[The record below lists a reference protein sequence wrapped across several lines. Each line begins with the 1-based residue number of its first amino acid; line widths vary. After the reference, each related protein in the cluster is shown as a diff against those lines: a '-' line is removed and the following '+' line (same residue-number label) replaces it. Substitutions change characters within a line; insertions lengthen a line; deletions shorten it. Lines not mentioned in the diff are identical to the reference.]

1 MTELDLTPIKDRLAR
16 AHTEWGEWIVESD
29 EWGVCHSVIIQDDGP
44 GYSVIA
50 EGVIQG
56 EDDGLADAI
65 FIAAASTDIA
75 ALLAEVERLRAQ
87 VQREAAE
94 PHLRKKWA
102 EEVRA
107 LSIGDPGNIEDCLRH
122 EPEVCDLCRG
132 REQAAK
138 LLEGPGNE

>member
-1 MTELDLTPIKDRLAR
+1 MTDHQQAAIEA
-16 AHTEWGEWIVESD
+16 V
-29 EWGVCHSVIIQDDGP
+29 DD
-44 GYSVIA
+44 A
-50 EGVIQG
+50 
-56 EDDGLADAI
+56 
-65 FIAAASTDIA
+65 
-75 ALLAEVERLRAQ
+75 LRADQ
-87 VQREAAE
+87 WDGDPEDLPGSMTSEAEIAVEAAE

>member
-1 MTELDLTPIKDRLAR
+1 M
-16 AHTEWGEWIVESD
+16 SD
-29 EWGVCHSVIIQDDGP
+29 HQQAAIEAVDD
-44 GYSVIA
+44 A
-50 EGVIQG
+50 
-56 EDDGLADAI
+56 
-65 FIAAASTDIA
+65 
-75 ALLAEVERLRAQ
+75 LRADQ
-87 VQREAAE
+87 WDGDPEDLPGSMTSEAEIAVEAAE

>member
-1 MTELDLTPIKDRLAR
+1 MTDHQQAAIEAAR
-16 AHTEWGEWIVESD
+16 TAWDAHFFGPTRNEFD
-29 EWGVCHSVIIQDDGP
+29 EITCAEC
-44 GYSVIA
+44 GYA
-50 EGVIQG
+50 FGW
-56 EDDGLADAI
+56 DGLGKGPRGDR
-65 FIAAASTDIA
+65 
-75 ALLAEVERLRAQ
+75 ALNHAFDQALA
-87 VQREAAE
+87 AAE